1 MVIIPAID
9 ILGGE
14 CVRLLQGDYDE
25 VTFYNQDPVGVARE
39 FEKAGIRRIHI
50 VDLDAARNN
59 SKRNRK
65 VIRKIRKA
73 VDCVLEL
80 GGGIR
85 DEGDVEELLD
95 IGIDRLVVGSMLAK
109 QPGKVEGWIRH
120 FGDMFIA
127 GIDALE
133 GRVKIHG
140 WEDDSGI
147 SDLDLAKEADRMGM
161 CSIIYTNIARDGMMD
176 GPDIERTK
184 QIADSAGLPV
194 IISGGVSSLADIEEA
209 SRRADGKIVGLIT
222 GKAVYEGKIDI
233 REAVQQYQTG
243 SDGEMA
249 W

>member
-1 MVIIPAID
+1 MLIIPAID

-14 CVRLLQGDYDE
+14 CVRLLQGDYNE
-25 VTFYNQDPVGVARE
+25 VTFYDRDPVAVARE
-39 FEKAGIRRIHI
+39 FEKAGVKRIHI
-50 VDLDAARNN
+50 VDLDAARND

-73 VDCVLEL
+73 VNCIMEL

-85 DEGDVEELLD
+85 DEDDVEELLD
-95 IGIDRLVVGSMLAK
+95 MGIDRLVISSMLAK
-109 QPGKVEGWIRH
+109 QPGKVEGWTRH

-147 SDLDLAKEADRMGM
+147 TDMDMAKEAGKIGM

-176 GPDIERTK
+176 GPDIGRTK
-184 QIADSAGLPV
+184 EIAQVSGLPV
-194 IISGGVSSLADIEEA
+194 ILSGGVSSISDIEQA
-209 SRRADGKIVGLIT
+209 AAQADGKIMGIIT
-222 GKAVYEGKIDI
+222 GKAVYEGKINI
-233 REAVQQYQTG
+233 EEVVAKYQVEPA
-243 SDGEMA
+243 GEVT